1 MALQVS
7 KGGAF
12 PEQQFDISGSSVE
25 EIIQKMRIMH
35 LDSLINDFLLRECL
49 SWSSAREV
57 MSRHLRVKGKSEV
70 IKIFRKYF
78 KCSSHEH
85 YHLHEA
91 LEGQNQGHS
100 GEAHFQL
107 KQFRESGRFSK
118 KFQKA
123 TPSVGF
129 HLQMCIQMN
138 HRYHLLVG
146 RNPRGWRKKE
156 RTFPALTN
164 CLGVSSVLQTNVSG
178 KRPDDFLGPLQDAKI
193 VGKMNFWLGC
203 KWNHKTKHV

>member
-12 PEQQFDISGSSVE
+12 PEQQFDTSGSSVE

-49 SWSSAREV
+49 SWSSSREV

-85 YHLHEA
+85 YHLQTLRHWRGRTKGTAAKPIFNLNNSES
-91 LEGQNQGHS
+91 LED
-100 GEAHFQL
+100 FL
-107 KQFRESGRFSK
+107 KNSK
-118 KFQKA
+118 KLPYQWASIFRCA
-123 TPSVGF
+123 S
-129 HLQMCIQMN
+129 
-138 HRYHLLVG
+138 
-146 RNPRGWRKKE
+146 
-156 RTFPALTN
+156 
-164 CLGVSSVLQTNVSG
+164 
-178 KRPDDFLGPLQDAKI
+178 
-193 VGKMNFWLGC
+193 
-203 KWNHKTKHV
+203 KWIIDTTS